1 MDSTRLRVMMV
12 ITPRRFSGAERMVVW
27 QSQGLRDRGHEVL
40 VVCKP
45 NAPLQAALAA
55 AGIPCRPLGI
65 SGKGN
70 LLAPFRLAK
79 VAREFGADII
89 HTHLS
94 TASLWGS
101 FAGKIARV
109 PVVAEVHAL
118 NSKTC
123 FVYADLIVTCSAG
136 VRDHLV
142 AQGVP
147 PERVEVLYNGL
158 PPERFQNLKPIAALQ
173 AELGLQPGQPVIGV
187 VAHLSEKKGHRH
199 LIAALPELRRRFPGL
214 VCLLLGEGAL
224 RSELAAQAEALGVG
238 SAVRFL
244 GFREDAVAVMQVMDV
259 VVLPSVAKEG
269 LGVALI
275 EAAFLGKPTVGSDC
289 PGIKEVI
296 VPGETGLLVPPGD
309 SEALAAALVRLLE
322 DASLRHRLGDAGR
335 DRADR
340 LFTLAAM
347 VSRAETIYGQVLAR
361 DHRRPPG
368 SPR

>member
-1 MDSTRLRVMMV
+1 MDCARLRVMMV

-45 NAPLQAALAA
+45 NALLQAYLAEA
-55 AGIPCRPLGI
+55 NIPCRPLGI
-65 SGKGN
+65 AGKGN
-70 LLAPFRLAK
+70 LLAPLRLATE
-79 VAREFGADII
+79 AREFGADII

-101 FAGKIARV
+101 FAGKLAHV

-136 VRDHLV
+136 VRDHIV

-147 PERVEVLYNGL
+147 AERVEVLHNGL
-158 PPERFQNLKPIAALQ
+158 PPQRFQDLKPVASLR

-199 LIAALPELRRRFPGL
+199 LIAALPDLRRRFPDL

-224 RSELAAQAEALGVG
+224 RRELEAQADALGVRG
-238 SAVRFL
+238 AVRFL
-244 GFREDAVAVMQVMDV
+244 GFREDAVAAMQLMDV

-289 PGIKEVI
+289 PGIDEVI
-296 VPGETGLLVPPGD
+296 VPEETGLLVPPGD
-309 SEALAAALVRLLE
+309 SEALAAALIRL
-322 DASLRHRLGDAGR
+322 LGDAALRQRLGTAGR
-335 DRADR
+335 ARAEK
-340 LFTLAAM
+340 LFTLTAM
-347 VSRAETIYGQVLAR
+347 AQRAEEIYFQVLAR
-361 DHRRPPG
+361 HHR
-368 SPR
+368 

>member
-1 MDSTRLRVMMV
+1 MV

-27 QSQGLRDRGHEVL
+27 QSQGLRDRGHDVL

-45 NAPLQAALAA
+45 NALLQAALAEA
-55 AGIPCRPLGI
+55 NIPCRPLGI
-65 SGKGN
+65 AGKGN
-70 LLAPFRLAK
+70 LLAPLRLAA

-101 FAGKIARV
+101 FAGKLAHV

-136 VRDHLV
+136 VRDHIV

-147 PERVEVLYNGL
+147 AERVEVLYNGL
-158 PPERFQNLKPIAALQ
+158 PPQRFQDLKPVASLQ
-173 AELGLQPGQPVIGV
+173 AELGLQSGQPVIGV

-199 LIAALPELRRRFPGL
+199 LIAALPDLRRRFPGL

-224 RSELAAQAEALGVG
+224 RGELEAQADALGVSG
-238 SAVRFL
+238 AVRFL
-244 GFREDAVAVMQVMDV
+244 GFREDAVALMQLMDV

-289 PGIKEVI
+289 PGIDEVI
-296 VPGETGLLVPPGD
+296 VPEETGLLVPPGD
-309 SEALAAALVRLLE
+309 SEALAAALIRL
-322 DASLRHRLGDAGR
+322 LGDAALRQRLGTAGR
-335 DRADR
+335 ARADK

-347 VSRAETIYGQVLAR
+347 AQRAEEIYSQVLAR
-361 DHRRPPG
+361 HHR
-368 SPR
+368 